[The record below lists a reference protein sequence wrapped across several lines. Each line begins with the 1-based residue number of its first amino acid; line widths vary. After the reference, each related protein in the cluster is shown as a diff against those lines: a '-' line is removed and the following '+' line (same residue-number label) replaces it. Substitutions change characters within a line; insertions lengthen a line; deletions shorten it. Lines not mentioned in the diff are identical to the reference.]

1 MFQKFKEGQCE
12 SGKVRNEKKRMIK
25 CKISRVD
32 RDQIMQ
38 NSTNCDK
45 MIRFYSKCKGEMLE
59 NTKQGDKHDLLC
71 VFKTIPMTVG

>member
-12 SGKVRNEKKRMIK
+12 SGKVRNEKKRRIK

-38 NSTNCDK
+38 NNTNCDK
-45 MIRFYSKCKGEMLE
+45 TIKFYSKCKGEILE
-59 NTKQGDKHDLLC
+59 NTKQGDNMICFVSLKQSL
-71 VFKTIPMTVG
+71 

>member
-1 MFQKFKEGQCE
+1 
-12 SGKVRNEKKRMIK
+12 MIK

-59 NTKQGDKHDLLC
+59 NTKQGDNMIC
-71 VFKTIPMTVG
+71 FVFLKQSP

>member
-1 MFQKFKEGQCE
+1 
-12 SGKVRNEKKRMIK
+12 MIK

-59 NTKQGDKHDLLC
+59 NTKQGDNMICFVSLKQS
-71 VFKTIPMTVG
+71 P